1 MKDNE
6 NKKTE
11 LFEARVEL
19 FFKALMLHKAAI
31 LANRYKFRTNFY
43 NFSNLKMLNK
53 SVYDT
58 EVCAEIFRSLFFDVP
73 VVSSTFAAFW
83 RCFGDFGCESIG
95 YLLIDEAG
103 QAALSNAVCAL
114 WRAHHALVVG
124 DLLQLEP
131 VVTLPEHLNKILL
144 DAFGVDDELNLAQT
158 SVQIRADKVEKYGT
172 YIGDSENKIW
182 VGSPLRVHN
191 RYDNPMFEIAN
202 EIAYDGLMIWG
213 RDKNKGDNKNLK
225 SVWIDVKSTNWSR
238 NCSGNECEITNKLIQ
253 KIVNFGISEKEIK
266 IITPFRDVVKKIKGA
281 GTIHTMQGKEAR
293 VIFLFLVGLVLGLGR
308 GQLLSQIC

>member
-1 MKDNE
+1 M
-6 NKKTE
+6 
-11 LFEARVEL
+11 
-19 FFKALMLHKAAI
+19 
-31 LANRYKFRTNFY
+31 
-43 NFSNLKMLNK
+43 
-53 SVYDT
+53 
-58 EVCAEIFRSLFFDVP
+58 
-73 VVSSTFAAFW
+73 
-83 RCFGDFGCESIG
+83 
-95 YLLIDEAG
+95 
-103 QAALSNAVCAL
+103 L
-114 WRAHHALVVG
+114 WRARHALVVG
-124 DLLQLEP
+124 DPLQLEP

-182 VGSPLRVHN
+182 VGSPLCVHN
-191 RYDNPMFEIAN
+191 RCDNPMFEIAN

-213 RDKNKGDNKNLK
+213 RDKNKGDNENLK
-225 SVWIDVKSTNWSR
+225 SVWIDVKSTNWSG

-266 IITPFRDVVKKIKGA
+266 IITLFRDVVKKIKGA

-293 VIFLFLVGLVLGLGR
+293 VIFLFLVGLVLGLGH